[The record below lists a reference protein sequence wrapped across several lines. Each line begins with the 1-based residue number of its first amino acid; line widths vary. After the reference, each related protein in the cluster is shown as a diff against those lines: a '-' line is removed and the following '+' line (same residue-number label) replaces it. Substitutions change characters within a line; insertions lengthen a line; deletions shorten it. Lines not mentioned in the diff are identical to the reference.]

1 MIPVSE
7 AFAPDYQAARANFLQ
22 AAKRT
27 GLPVRSYVHGING
40 INGEPL
46 AIDVVYDG
54 YPEVRQAL
62 VISSGTGGI
71 DGLAGSG
78 IQVFTLRDAQLRQR
92 ARAAGVALIF
102 VHMVNPYGCSYVSRL
117 DEQGINIQRNFINFG
132 RALPENKP
140 YALLHRHIIPQT
152 WPPTDDDVAVMQVM
166 LKRLG
171 SGVTRVLAAGQ
182 YDHPTGMFY
191 GGDRP
196 CWSNTTMQTI
206 FEEHMKSKDKVAW
219 VDLHVTTMGS
229 YGIGERVFCGP
240 EGTDAEY
247 GRAQRW
253 WGQGTHDVLASR
265 FDSSGSV
272 MPHTGSYFNLLNT
285 HCNAGQKTA
294 LSIEFGLRPMQEAGQ
309 AVRAEQWLRS
319 HPEASRD
326 MQQEIK
332 RDLLNTFYSSREDWQ
347 TMLVTQSRD
356 AFLLAIDGLT
366 EQVRPMQKSG

>member
-7 AFAPDYQAARANFLQ
+7 AFAPDYQSARTNFLQ

-62 VISSGTGGI
+62 VISSGSGGI

-78 IQVFTLRDAQLRQR
+78 VQVFSLRDAQLRQR

-102 VHMVNPYGCSYVSRL
+102 VHMMNPYGCSYISRL
-117 DEQGINIQRNFINFG
+117 DEQGINIQRNFVNFG
-132 RALPENKP
+132 RALPENRLYP
-140 YALLHRHIIPQT
+140 LLHKHIIPQT
-152 WPPTDDDVAVMQVM
+152 WPPTDDDIAVMQVM

-171 SGVTRVLAAGQ
+171 ASVTRVLAAGQ

-196 CWSNTTMQTI
+196 CWSHTTMQTI
-206 FEEHMKSKDKVAW
+206 FAEHMQGKDKVAW
-219 VDLHVTTMGS
+219 VDLHVTSMGS
-229 YGIGERVFCGP
+229 YGIGERVFSGP
-240 EGTDAEY
+240 EGTEEEY
-247 GRAQRW
+247 RRAQRW
-253 WGQGTHDVLASR
+253 WGQGSQDVLASR
-265 FDSSGSV
+265 FDGSGSV
-272 MPHTGSYFNLLNT
+272 MPHTGSPFNLLET
-285 HCNAGQKTA
+285 DCTAGQKTA
-294 LSIEFGLRPMQEAGQ
+294 LSIEFGLRPMHEAGQ

-319 HPEASRD
+319 HPEAARD

-332 RDLLNTFYSSREDWQ
+332 NNLYNTFYSSREDWQ

-356 AFLLAIDGLT
+356 VFFLAIDGLT
-366 EQVRPMQKSG
+366 EQAKFAKQTG